1 MKFKL
6 SFVSLSIFLF
16 LNFLSLNAQSVT
28 GQILDSKTKEAISFA
43 TIQFGEN
50 DGVVSNAEGYFT
62 LNIEKLDASKSFTVS
77 YMGYQ
82 TETLTV
88 DQLVANKN
96 IVSLVEAIN
105 QLDTVYITNKFP
117 SIDSIMKMVNRNLSK
132 NHNTALSKHSIFT
145 RETAFFKPSKV
156 DIEIEK
162 SSGFKKSQLEA
173 SNKQLDS
180 LSRRLTHNQ
189 PSQTFTDVLSDFY
202 LNDNSQSK
210 MEVVKATK
218 LFDVKN
224 QNNFDEV
231 QKKATNIVLKHL
243 DVNKTYKLKS
253 GLFKIEDSLSLKS
266 SEKKKDSANNNLLT
280 NLKAETY
287 DFFMKNQFGAT
298 SFLDFVLDT
307 SIYDYTIEDVTNY
320 QGDFVYIIK
329 FMPKKRKANYIGK
342 LYISETDYAVLKV
355 DYAFAE
361 GKTGEKLNL
370 KFLLGVKYVENEH
383 KGSIIFRKSTDTSV
397 YYPYYINQELQ
408 KYVYVHRPI
417 KFIENGGD
425 KNKVGFDF
433 VIEGHVV
440 EKMEYLNLGHTTVTS
455 SDFNAIKEAKN
466 VDYQKLNKYDASI
479 WKGYNAIEP
488 LEEMKQ
494 FKVEE

>member
-1 MKFKL
+1 MKFKFTIGL
-6 SFVSLSIFLF
+6 LSIFLF
-16 LNFLSLNAQSVT
+16 SNIISLNAQSIT

-50 DGVVSNAEGYFT
+50 DGVVSNAEGFFT
-62 LNIEKLDASKSFTVS
+62 LNIEKLDAAKSFTVS
-77 YMGYQ
+77 YLGYQ

-88 DQLVANKN
+88 DQLTANKS
-96 IVSLVEAIN
+96 IIYLSEALN
-105 QLDTVYITNKFP
+105 QLDTVYLTNKFP
-117 SIDSIMKMVNRNLSK
+117 SVDSIMKMVNRNLSK
-132 NHNTALSKHSIFT
+132 NHNPALSKHTLFT
-145 RETAFFKPSKV
+145 RETTFFKPSKI

-180 LSRRLTHNQ
+180 LTRSITSRK
-189 PSQTFTDVLSDFY
+189 PSQSFTDVLSDFY
-202 LNDNSQSK
+202 VLDNAQAK

-218 LFDVKN
+218 LFDVNN
-224 QNNFDEV
+224 QNNYDEI
-231 QKKATNIVLKHL
+231 QKKATNIILKHL
-243 DVNKTYKLKS
+243 DIYKTYKLKS

-266 SEKKKDSANNNLLT
+266 SEKKKDTANNNLLAS
-280 NLKAETY
+280 LKGETHK
-287 DFFMKNQFGAT
+287 FFMKNQFGGS

-307 SIYDYTIEDVTNY
+307 SIYEYTIEDVTNY
-320 QGDFVYIIK
+320 QGDFVYIIT

-355 DYAFAE
+355 DYAYAE

-383 KGSIIFRKSTDTSV
+383 KGNIIFRKNEESSL
-397 YYPYYINQELQ
+397 YYPYYINEESQ

-440 EKMEYLNLGHTTVTS
+440 EKMEYLNLGHTTVTTT
-455 SDFNAIKEAKN
+455 DFNAIKEAKT
-466 VDYQKLNKYDASI
+466 VDYQKLSKYDASI

-494 FKVEE
+494 FKVED